1 MYNTAIF
8 IDGDNIHINNIK
20 FTQLFNKIQK
30 DNNILIKRVYGDW
43 KLEQMSYFWNEHILS
58 HSLEEIQISRLS
70 GKNSTDSK
78 IIVDVMHSLHHNSY
92 IDKYI
97 LIGSDKDYI
106 PLIRYAIQC
115 NKIFD
120 VYGLSKQTSHSIMN
134 ACTNY
139 YDIEEYIQPYENQY
153 DNYYENG
160 HYENEYEENESMIEE
175 EKEDEIYS
183 ILDNFIDEKG
193 IYISDLKKKIKSI
206 KKKELFDKEFNNLD
220 VFIKNNFS
228 DYFNVKIKKNS
239 RVKIN
244 KIT

>member
-78 IIVDVMHSLHHNSY
+78 IIVDVMHSLHHNNY

-139 YDIEEYIQPYENQY
+139 YDIEEYIQHYEDQY
-153 DNYYENG
+153 DNYYEDG

>member
-1 MYNTAIF
+1 
-8 IDGDNIHINNIK
+8 
-20 FTQLFNKIQK
+20 
-30 DNNILIKRVYGDW
+30 
-43 KLEQMSYFWNEHILS
+43 
-58 HSLEEIQISRLS
+58 
-70 GKNSTDSK
+70 
-78 IIVDVMHSLHHNSY
+78 
-92 IDKYI
+92 
-97 LIGSDKDYI
+97 
-106 PLIRYAIQC
+106 
-115 NKIFD
+115 
-120 VYGLSKQTSHSIMN
+120 MN

-139 YDIEEYIQPYENQY
+139 YDIEEYIQHYEDQY
-153 DNYYENG
+153 DNYYEDG
-160 HYENEYEENESMIEE
+160 HYENEYVENESMIEE